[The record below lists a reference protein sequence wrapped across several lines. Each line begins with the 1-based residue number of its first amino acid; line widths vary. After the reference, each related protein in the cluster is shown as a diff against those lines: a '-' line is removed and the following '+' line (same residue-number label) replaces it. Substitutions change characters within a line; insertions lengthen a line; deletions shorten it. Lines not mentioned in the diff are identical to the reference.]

1 MVHTDSQSPAIRVSR
16 PWSVT
21 SAMRLSRQLQWTGL
35 GLLLLS
41 VIGLAA
47 WSFGGAGERTRIL
60 DQLLIPGPAQAK
72 LMRRYGLDPGIT
84 WVFDSRHLAVF
95 RDAGVPGL
103 RRLLSEMRLPESRW
117 ARRRAQWLLWAEA
130 KTGRKLF
137 PLLSTQMPETRAA
150 FAIAILRAWCDEW
163 PGLPQGA
170 LPLLE
175 EELSVAPWPRKPDRF
190 LSPSAPDRFRG
201 ERITRLISAMGSCGQ
216 PGAHALVTILNSH
229 PYANARRDALSA
241 MGEVLSRAVK
251 SRERE
256 RAQVGVF
263 VPALRLYLS
272 SEDSGFHTNA
282 RYWLRQFESFE
293 KGDLESLPPPQGSHP
308 GPFLAPPH

>member
-1 MVHTDSQSPAIRVSR
+1 
-16 PWSVT
+16 
-21 SAMRLSRQLQWTGL
+21 MRLPRQLQWTGL
-35 GLLLLS
+35 GLLLL
-41 VIGLAA
+41 VVVGVV
-47 WSFGGAGERTRIL
+47 AGTLRSAREQTRIL
-60 DQLLIPGPAQAK
+60 DQALTPDPAQVK
-72 LMRRYGLDPGIT
+72 LMRRYGLDPTTGL
-84 WVFDSRHLAVF
+84 VFDSRQFAVF
-95 RDAGVPGL
+95 RDAGIPGL
-103 RRLLSEMRLPESRW
+103 RRILSEMRLPESPW
-117 ARRRAQWLLWAEA
+117 ARRRAQWLLWVES

-137 PLLSTQMPETRAA
+137 PLLSTKMPDMRAA
-150 FAIAILRAWCDEW
+150 FAVAILRTWCDESS
-163 PGLPQGA
+163 GLPQGA
-170 LPLLE
+170 LVLLE
-175 EELSVAPWPRKPDRF
+175 EELSVAPRPRKPDRF
-190 LSPSAPDRFRG
+190 LSPSDPDRFRG

-293 KGDLESLPPPQGSHP
+293 KGDLESLGPPQGSFP
-308 GPFLAPPH
+308 GLFLSPPR